1 MPAVL
6 EPDMVEPWLRGE
18 DPALLAALVGP
29 AAEGT
34 LRRYAVGSR
43 VNDVRND
50 GPELLEPVTPA
61 ATQGELF

>member
-6 EPDMVEPWLRGE
+6 EPDMVEPWLHGG
-18 DPALLAALVGP
+18 DPELLAALVHP

-34 LRRYAVGSR
+34 LERHAVSRR

-50 GPELLEPVTPA
+50 GPELVEPVAPI